1 MVNKIGLTT
10 DVHYPCFHYTP

>member
-10 DVHYPCFHYTP
+10 DVHYPCFRYTP

>member
-1 MVNKIGLTT
+1 MVNKIGITT